1 MKPYTVNAAPA
12 VTKPLAGMNAWLTRA
27 IKHSDKSLWN
37 NGSWVVREVR
47 NKPGIMSNHAKGV
60 AVDLSYQWMSAKNR
74 GRQDGRKVSR
84 AFINKCLEH
93 ADTLGIE
100 LVIDYAIKRS
110 WRCDR
115 ATWRAF
121 ECEHGTW
128 FHIEINPVMAHSEQ
142 LAEQAWNKVFGLIPA
157 VIKKP
162 V

>member
-1 MKPYTVNAAPA
+1 MKPYTVNAAPVVA
-12 VTKPLAGMNAWLTRA
+12 KPLQGMNTWLTRA
-27 IKHSDKSLWN
+27 VYHSDKSLWN
-37 NGSWVVREVR
+37 NGSWVLRDVRG
-47 NKPGIMSNHAKGV
+47 KPGIVSNHSKGL
-60 AVDLSYQWMSAKNR
+60 AVDLSYLWMPAKNR
-74 GRQDGRKVSR
+74 GRQDGRKISR

-115 ATWRAF
+115 ASWKAF
-121 ECEHGTW
+121 ECEDGTW

-142 LAEQAWNKVFGLIPA
+142 LAQQAWNKVFGLIPT

>member
-1 MKPYTVNAAPA
+1 
-12 VTKPLAGMNAWLTRA
+12 
-27 IKHSDKSLWN
+27 
-37 NGSWVVREVR
+37 
-47 NKPGIMSNHAKGV
+47 
-60 AVDLSYQWMSAKNR
+60 MSAKNK
-74 GRQDGRKVSR
+74 GRQDGRKVAR

-121 ECEHGTW
+121 KCEQGDW

-157 VIKKP
+157 VTKKL